1 MNRRSP
7 PAPATITGEEITNF
21 YQVMPS
27 KFKPVIKNPNK
38 HLHGF
43 DLPFRLIVCAP
54 SGSGKTNFVANLL
67 QLFSAGEGS
76 FTDILVLTKNSDEPI
91 YNYLKEKAK
100 GIVIKEGLGNNLPN
114 LDKTEEKEDQKL
126 IVLDDLVL
134 EKNQTNIESYFVRCR
149 KFGYSIVYITQ
160 SWFRVPKTIRL
171 NTSYVAILKIG
182 SKRDLNLILSE
193 VSIGVNKDQLT
204 NMYDFATHKKM
215 DVLLI
220 HVEKPVSQK
229 FHRNFLQVLNPEAF
243 YDSVLGEN
251 Y

>member
-134 EKNQTNIESYFVRCR
+134 EKIRQISNRTLFAAESLVIALFILLRVGFV
-149 KFGYSIVYITQ
+149 YQ
-160 SWFRVPKTIRL
+160 
-171 NTSYVAILKIG
+171 
-182 SKRDLNLILSE
+182 KR
-193 VSIGVNKDQLT
+193 
-204 NMYDFATHKKM
+204 FA
-215 DVLLI
+215 
-220 HVEKPVSQK
+220 
-229 FHRNFLQVLNPEAF
+229 
-243 YDSVLGEN
+243 
-251 Y
+251 